1 MPPSDATKNNT
12 VIVVE
17 DHPIYRDGIVSSLKL
32 YQDLDL
38 IDAVPD
44 GGEGL
49 KALRQHTPDI
59 AIMDVNLPT
68 INGLQI
74 VRQIRSENIPT
85 RVIVLTG
92 HHDREQTLHVIK
104 SGAQAYA
111 SKDIPPTQLI
121 TMIRQVLQGLYV
133 INGEVMSSTQAR
145 NWVASEIGDMST
157 QIVEDGNEYYTPLST
172 REMQILTCVAHGK
185 SNKEIAQELKISQQT
200 VKNHMTSIL
209 RKLNVEDRTQAAVT
223 AIRHGWVRVND

>member
-1 MPPSDATKNNT
+1 
-12 VIVVE
+12 
-17 DHPIYRDGIVSSLKL
+17 
-32 YQDLDL
+32 
-38 IDAVPD
+38 
-44 GGEGL
+44 
-49 KALRQHTPDI
+49 
-59 AIMDVNLPT
+59 
-68 INGLQI
+68 
-74 VRQIRSENIPT
+74 
-85 RVIVLTG
+85 
-92 HHDREQTLHVIK
+92 
-104 SGAQAYA
+104 
-111 SKDIPPTQLI
+111 
-121 TMIRQVLQGLYV
+121 
-133 INGEVMSSTQAR
+133 VMSSTQAR